1 MFFDVKNW
9 AKNTRLAC
17 KVRKKLNYSWKE
29 SPLDQI
35 QWCTKKINVPE
46 SCDLENLLRRMVFLA
61 YHRMRFKLGLR
72 RPMLPFPMLQTLRDS
87 QHVSNS
93 DFRGFW
99 FCVLR
104 PIVRGAFVFAPNATL
119 RLRLRSIFSN
129 AIWIKAGAI
138 VNQRSNTIENANAS
152 CACNCVRFKRKP
164 GYEVR
169 QYLLKETINL
179 SKPSGFGALNHI

>member
-29 SPLDQI
+29 RPLDQI
-35 QWCTKKINVPE
+35 QWCTKKNQRPWELRPWKFVA
-46 SCDLENLLRRMVFLA
+46 ENGFFGLWQI
-61 YHRMRFKLGLR
+61 RFKLGLR

-87 QHVSNS
+87 QSVSNS

-104 PIVRGAFVFAPNATL
+104 PKSRLHFYTYATSPPESQTNYKL
-119 RLRLRSIFSN
+119 SHSI
-129 AIWIKAGAI
+129 
-138 VNQRSNTIENANAS
+138 
-152 CACNCVRFKRKP
+152 CVVWTP
-164 GYEVR
+164 
-169 QYLLKETINL
+169 IM
-179 SKPSGFGALNHI
+179 